1 MKKNHKKELTADT
14 KDRTMKIRDNI
25 LNFSIVIV
33 MLLLVCTT
41 LEKVIGISSF
51 VTRYSQQ
58 VVLEQA
64 EGNAQTIEQWLQ
76 HQSRLIHSMVLAIS
90 EMSSN
95 DGTGSLPAQR
105 IMDYLEK
112 NLEAN
117 DKALMYYCCLGYNGG
132 MMPAD
137 HSKVDL
143 DPTTREWWQ
152 QAVKEQR
159 LIYTDPYVD
168 VVTGQMVMSIAEP
181 FLLEGEQAV
190 FLADIPID
198 SLIQKIEEL
207 GNEEGRESFLLTAD
221 HWVITHPNLNLLPE
235 GNEEIFYPEVARLDL
250 SEEGTGIFT
259 DQDGVEKYI
268 AVKTIGET
276 GWKLGITEKKALDL
290 SKDEW
295 LSSFLLSTGIVILV
309 LLAVNFLAFK
319 WVIWR
324 LLKPMEQM
332 KRFVRDKV
340 VGQENCPRFRL
351 ELFEIEFLIN
361 ALEENVV
368 ATIHK
373 AREEAQNI
381 EEKMVTTVVKVGEI
395 NSNIHEISASME
407 ETTNSVDVQTDSI
420 ESIDNNCSEVA
431 IAVEKLSEET
441 HKIAEKAEEIIERVE
456 KIGIRLL
463 ENKEYAVKM
472 AYESQQRLGSAIEGA
487 KVIEKIV
494 EVSQAISNIAR
505 QTNLLALNA
514 SIEATRAGEAG
525 KGFAVVAEEIKSLS
539 NITSSEIDKVNRL
552 TEQVMTNV
560 NTLSHESDEIIT
572 FIDRIVLKDYEKLEG
587 LVESYMND
595 ATFYAD
601 TSSTL
606 KASTE
611 ELNASILNI
620 NHMLEVI
627 NTSQNELNASV
638 QNVNEALYAITFA
651 SEYVSEQTEGVMN
664 SVKELHGTV
673 GKFHV

>member
-1 MKKNHKKELTADT
+1 MKKNQKKELTADT

-33 MLLLVCTT
+33 MVLLVCTT
-41 LEKVIGISSF
+41 LEKAIGISSF

-76 HQSRLIHSMVLAIS
+76 HQSGLIHSMVLAIS

-221 HWVITHPNLNLLPE
+221 HRVITHPNLNLLPE
-235 GNEEIFYPEVARLDL
+235 GNEEIFYSEVARLDL

-259 DQDGVEKYI
+259 DQDGVENI
-268 AVKTIGET
+268 FAVYLLIDLKI
-276 GWKLGITEKKALDL
+276 KITPYWNGKAYPRRCY
-290 SKDEW
+290 
-295 LSSFLLSTGIVILV
+295 FFYFSTCFFSLFPQLFYTTAYPAFRRILRSV
-309 LLAVNFLAFK
+309 LLPVLLDCPLSGL
-319 WVIWR
+319 R
-324 LLKPMEQM
+324 LPL
-332 KRFVRDKV
+332 
-340 VGQENCPRFRL
+340 
-351 ELFEIEFLIN
+351 
-361 ALEENVV
+361 
-368 ATIHK
+368 
-373 AREEAQNI
+373 
-381 EEKMVTTVVKVGEI
+381 
-395 NSNIHEISASME
+395 
-407 ETTNSVDVQTDSI
+407 
-420 ESIDNNCSEVA
+420 
-431 IAVEKLSEET
+431 
-441 HKIAEKAEEIIERVE
+441 
-456 KIGIRLL
+456 
-463 ENKEYAVKM
+463 
-472 AYESQQRLGSAIEGA
+472 
-487 KVIEKIV
+487 
-494 EVSQAISNIAR
+494 
-505 QTNLLALNA
+505 
-514 SIEATRAGEAG
+514 
-525 KGFAVVAEEIKSLS
+525 
-539 NITSSEIDKVNRL
+539 
-552 TEQVMTNV
+552 
-560 NTLSHESDEIIT
+560 
-572 FIDRIVLKDYEKLEG
+572 
-587 LVESYMND
+587 
-595 ATFYAD
+595 
-601 TSSTL
+601 
-606 KASTE
+606 
-611 ELNASILNI
+611 
-620 NHMLEVI
+620 
-627 NTSQNELNASV
+627 
-638 QNVNEALYAITFA
+638 
-651 SEYVSEQTEGVMN
+651 
-664 SVKELHGTV
+664 
-673 GKFHV
+673 